1 MTGRIVGFLIGVVL
15 GCVLWFEAAPAYNV
29 ALAAATEPLL
39 RIDRRF
45 ATAELV
51 ADQRA
56 VRVAPQDTTTL
67 PPASI
72 PADQLT
78 YNIILLVALFAAN
91 PRPWRGRNLGA
102 FALSLIPVALG
113 HVLALLISIEST
125 YALRLGAWSDA
136 HYGSFA
142 MNAWLV
148 GELFLRVVGMF
159 AIVFA
164 CWWLA
169 GSRIAVRHGR

>member
-1 MTGRIVGFLIGVVL
+1 MRIVRFVIGIVL
-15 GCVLWFEAAPAYNV
+15 GCVLWFQAAPAYNV
-29 ALAAATEPLL
+29 PLAAAAGPLL

-45 ATAELV
+45 AAAELV

-56 VRVAPQDTTTL
+56 IRIAPRDTTAL

-78 YNIILLVALFAAN
+78 YNIILLVALFASN
-91 PRPWRGRNLGA
+91 PRPWQGRNLAA
-102 FALSLIPVALG
+102 FGLSLIPVAIA

-125 YALRLGAWSDA
+125 YAVRLGAWSDA
-136 HYGSFA
+136 HYGAFA
-142 MNAWLV
+142 SNAWLA
-148 GELFLRVVGMF
+148 GELFVRVVGMF

-164 CWWLA
+164 GWW
-169 GSRIAVRHGR
+169 VGRR